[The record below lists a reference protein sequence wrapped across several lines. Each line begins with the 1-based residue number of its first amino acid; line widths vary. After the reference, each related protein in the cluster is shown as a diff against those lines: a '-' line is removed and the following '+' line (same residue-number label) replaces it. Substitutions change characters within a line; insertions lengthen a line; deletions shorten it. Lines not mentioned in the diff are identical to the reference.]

1 MGKPII
7 YVFHAVDEGINRV
20 VVIGRDG
27 NIDLGHWIK
36 RGVSGRICDPHY
48 PRQFFDWRE
57 FSDDNGQVL

>member
-27 NIDLGHWIK
+27 NIDLGVVCVAVI
-36 RGVSGRICDPHY
+36 VY
-48 PRQFFDWRE
+48 VVFA
-57 FSDDNGQVL
+57 DNRS